1 MCNILTLIHRH
12 ENMDPWYRNENTLS
26 VLFPRRREFP
36 LFHKPSFELMYASFH
51 LMIMDS
57 FALDTFYLFMF

>member
-1 MCNILTLIHRH
+1 MCSILTLIHRH
-12 ENMDPWYRNENTLS
+12 ENMDPWYRNENILS

-36 LFHKPSFELMYASFH
+36 LFHKPSFELIYASFH